1 MPTATVYWLREWV
14 YSVRVRDID
23 IRRALHAEMQRLHKG
38 DRDTRVVDELGL
50 CQGVARVDVA
60 VVNGS
65 VHGYEIKSAHDTLA
79 RLSGQ
84 SDVYSRA
91 LDFVT
96 IVVAKNHAQKIRAAV
111 PRWWGIWSAA
121 EREGAIHLKP
131 VRKARPN
138 PSVEPMALAQLLWRE
153 EALDA
158 LMARGLGHGMRSK
171 PRAALWRRLADAL
184 SAEELG
190 GVVREYLKKRG
201 ADWRDGAPPA

>member
-1 MPTATVYWLREWV
+1 MYTPRDWV
-14 YSVRVRDID
+14 YSVPVRDID
-23 IRRALHAEMQRLHKG
+23 IRRALHAEMQRVHAG
-38 DRDTRVVDELGL
+38 DPQTRIVDELGL

-65 VHGYEIKSAHDTLA
+65 VHGYEIKSAHDTLV
-79 RLSGQ
+79 RLPGQ

-96 IVVAKNHAQKIRAAV
+96 IVVAKTHAQKIRAAV

-158 LMARGLGHGMRSK
+158 LTSLGLDRGMRSK
-171 PRAALWRRLADAL
+171 PRAALWQRLAEAL
-184 SAEELG
+184 PVEELG
-190 GVVREYLKKRG
+190 EVVRQYLKRRG
-201 ADWRDGAPPA
+201 ADWRVDAPPA